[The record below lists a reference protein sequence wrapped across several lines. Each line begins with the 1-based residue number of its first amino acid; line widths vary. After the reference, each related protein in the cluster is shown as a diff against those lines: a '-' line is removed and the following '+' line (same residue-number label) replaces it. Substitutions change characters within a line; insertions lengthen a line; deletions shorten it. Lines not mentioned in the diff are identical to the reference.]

1 MTSTLDGHPNPAS
14 PPPRHRGDRV
24 RTAVRS
30 LGEVLITVGVV
41 VLLFVVYEVYWT
53 DVVSAGKQAAATDT
67 LNQEWAR
74 GDNPLIAAP
83 RENGSPSE
91 NGSPGTPAGQERT
104 NTYSVA
110 LGDGFAKLHIPSFG
124 ADYQF
129 TILQGTSPGTLATGP
144 GHYEGTAFPGQSG
157 NFSVAGHRVGK
168 GAPFNDLDLLQS
180 CDAIVVE
187 TAEDWYVYRV
197 LPMADEVAGW
207 AGGRGRADAS
217 CRGGDGE
224 SGPVVP
230 LGGDYAGVVGRE
242 VVYPSQSDVIAPVP
256 DKPGATPAVGNPGS
270 LLTLT
275 TCTPRYSAEKRMII
289 HAVLVRKLDKS
300 AGPAGQLPPELKEG

>member
-1 MTSTLDGHPNPAS
+1 MTSTLDDRPDPAP
-14 PPPRHRGDRV
+14 PPPRGTGDRV

-30 LGEVLITVGVV
+30 LGEVLVTIGV
-41 VLLFVVYEVYWT
+41 VLLLFVAYELYWT

-67 LNQEWAR
+67 LNQEWSR

-83 RENGSPSE
+83 SDPGSPAA
-91 NGSPGTPAGQERT
+91 PAGQERT
-104 NTYSVA
+104 STYSVA

-129 TILQGTSPGTLATGP
+129 TILQGTSQDTLATGP

-168 GAPFNDLDLLQS
+168 GAPFNDLDLLHS
-180 CDAIVVE
+180 CDAVVVE
-187 TAEDWYVYRV
+187 TAQDWYVYRV

-207 AGGRGRADAS
+207 AGGRGRTEPS
-217 CRGGDGE
+217 CTGGDGE

-256 DKPGATPAVGNPGS
+256 DKPGATPVTGNAGS

-275 TCTPRYSAEKRMII
+275 TCTPRYSAEQRMII
-289 HAVLVRKLDKS
+289 HAVLVRKLAKG
-300 AGPAGQLPPELKEG
+300 AGPAGQLPPELKVG

>member
-1 MTSTLDGHPNPAS
+1 MTSTLDDPVNPS
-14 PPPRHRGDRV
+14 PPPRRRGDRV

-30 LGEVLITVGVV
+30 FGEVLITVGVV
-41 VLLFVVYEVYWT
+41 LLLFVVYEVYWT

-74 GDNPLIAAP
+74 GDNPLVGAPAAP
-83 RENGSPSE
+83 SN
-91 NGSPGTPAGQERT
+91 PGTPVTPAGQERT
-104 NTYSVA
+104 NTYSVV

-129 TILQGTSPGTLATGP
+129 TILQGTGTDTLATGP

-207 AGGRGRADAS
+207 EGGRGRADAS
-217 CRGGDGE
+217 CRGVDGE

-242 VVYPSQSDVIAPVP
+242 VVDPSQSDVIAPVP
-256 DKPGATPAVGNPGS
+256 DKPGATPAPGNAGS

-275 TCTPRYSAEKRMII
+275 TCTPRYSAEQRMII
-289 HAVLVRKLDKS
+289 HAVLVRTLVKS
-300 AGPAGQLPPELKEG
+300 AGPPGQLPPELKEG

>member
-1 MTSTLDGHPNPAS
+1 MTSTLEEDANPV
-14 PPPRHRGDRV
+14 PPPPQHTADRL

-30 LGEVLITVGVV
+30 FGEVLITIGMVL
-41 VLLFVVYEVYWT
+41 LLFVVYELYWT
-53 DVVSAGKQAAATDT
+53 DVVSAGKQATATDT

-74 GDNPLIAAP
+74 GDNPLITSPAAP
-83 RENGSPSE
+83 AVPGEGSSV
-91 NGSPGTPAGQERT
+91 GQQRT
-104 NTYSVA
+104 SAYSVA

-129 TILQGTSPGTLATGP
+129 TILQGTSTDTLATGP

-180 CDAIVVE
+180 CDSIVVE
-187 TAEDWYVYRV
+187 TAQDWYVYRV
-197 LPMADEVAGW
+197 LPMAEEVAGW
-207 AGGRGRADAS
+207 AAGRGRADAS
-217 CRGGDGE
+217 CRGVGGE

-242 VVYPSQSDVIAPVP
+242 VVYPSQSAVIAPVP
-256 DKPGATPAVGNPGS
+256 DKPGATPATGNAGS

-275 TCTPRYSAEKRMII
+275 TCTPRYSAEQRMII
-289 HAVLVRKLDKS
+289 HAVMVRTVAKS
-300 AGPAGQLPPELKEG
+300 AAPPGQPPRELKEG